1 MARSPPSSLRR
12 RAGALP
18 CLLTVLAF
26 APAATPAESTGG
38 TRCTE
43 DIVVNGDGVDAN
55 YKTNNIQLRNVVI
68 SQCDIRVEAKH
79 ARANGLDFE
88 NTRWTFDGDVRIDV
102 EKRGSLRSDLAEVDF
117 RNSQISKATI
127 TGKPAQ
133 FEQKHADSDA
143 MAHGRAGEIIYDVG
157 AGTVKLSNDAWLKDG
172 RTEIKGPQIIYDIRQ
187 QQFLSTSKPGATER
201 VRITITPN
209 GTTRV
214 EGAPKPASDGAK
226 AEPNAKPNG
235 EPNAKPADTAPPPSP
250 KVP

>member
-1 MARSPPSSLRR
+1 MERSTTSNPRLLARAALGVLAVLAVSSA
-12 RAGALP
+12 AGA
-18 CLLTVLAF
+18 AD
-26 APAATPAESTGG
+26 APR
-38 TRCTE
+38 RCTE

-55 YKTNNIQLRNVVI
+55 YKTNKIQLRNVVI
-68 SQCDIRVEAKH
+68 SQCDIRVEAKQ

-102 EKRGSLRSDLAEVDF
+102 EKRGSLRSDVAEVDF

-133 FEQKHADSDA
+133 FEQKHTDSDMVA
-143 MAHGRAGEIIYDVG
+143 TGRAGEIIYDVT

-172 RTEIKGPQIIYDIRQ
+172 RTEIKGPQIVYDIRQ

-214 EGAPKPASDGAK
+214 EKPDSKPAPK
-226 AEPNAKPNG
+226 
-235 EPNAKPADTAPPPSP
+235 AP
-250 KVP
+250 